1 MKTGKTV
8 REFIDGYQANKYLEE
23 LVIKT
28 EYGIVFWGTVQEFE
42 KLDLGT
48 ARNTLEG
55 WKVGNFCESCPG
67 ARVLIE
73 VITREE

>member
-8 REFIDGYQANKYLEE
+8 REFLDEYQANKYLEE

-28 EYGIVFWGTVQEFE
+28 EYGIIFWGTVQEFE

-48 ARNTLEG
+48 ARKTLEG

>member
-1 MKTGKTV
+1 MKTV
-8 REFIDGYQANKYLEE
+8 REFLDDYQESKRLEE
-23 LVIKT
+23 IVIKT
-28 EYGIVFWGTVQEFE
+28 EYGIIFWGTVQEFE
-42 KLDLGT
+42 NMDIGT
-48 ARNTLEG
+48 ARKTLEG